1 LRKLSTAMNQK
12 ELFDKVS
19 IRCSRLTTVAY
30 STSFSLGIRCL
41 GKELRDPIYSIYG
54 FVRFA
59 DEIVDTFHDF
69 KKPELLSDFRQETYK
84 AIDQKISLN
93 PILNSF
99 QFTVNTYSIDHELVD
114 QFLKSMEMDLSKTS
128 YDETAIQEYI
138 LGSAEVVGLM
148 CLRVF
153 CKSDSELYLR
163 LKPYAMSLG
172 SAFQKIN
179 FLRDLNADYV
189 GMGRTYFPGIDISNF
204 DDHLKKQIETSIK
217 SDFDDGY
224 KGIKLL
230 PRSARFGVYVAY
242 VYYLALF
249 RKIQNTPSDH
259 VLKSRISI
267 RKRHKARLLA
277 YSFLKHQFN
286 ML

>member
-1 LRKLSTAMNQK
+1 MDQK
-12 ELFDKVS
+12 RIFDKVS
-19 IRCSRLTTVAY
+19 IKCSRLTTKTY
-30 STSFSLGIRCL
+30 STSFSLGVRCL
-41 GKELRDPIYSIYG
+41 QKELRDPIYAIYG

-59 DEIVDTFHDF
+59 DEIVDTFHDYN
-69 KKPELLSDFRQETYK
+69 KAELFVRFQEETHRS
-84 AIDQKISLN
+84 ITDGISLN

-99 QFTVNTYSIDHELVD
+99 QAVVHTYKIERELID
-114 QFLKSMEMDLSKTS
+114 QFLMSMETDLHKKN
-128 YDETAIQEYI
+128 YDEEGLKDYI

-153 CKSDSELYLR
+153 CKGDVAMYLR
-163 LKPYAMSLG
+163 LKPFAMSLG

-179 FLRDLNADYV
+179 FLRDLNADYL
-189 GMGRTYFPGIDISNF
+189 GMGRTYFPGVDIASF
-204 DDHLKKQIETSIK
+204 DDVSKEQIEKSIK
-217 SDFDDGY
+217 TDFDAGY
-224 KGIKLL
+224 KGIKQL

-249 RKIQNTPSDH
+249 RKIQNTPSAH
-259 VLKSRISI
+259 VLKSRIRI

-277 YSFLKHQFN
+277 YSYLKCQFN

>member
-1 LRKLSTAMNQK
+1 MK
-12 ELFDKVS
+12 EIFDKVS
-19 IRCSRLTTVAY
+19 IRCSRITTNAY

-41 GKELRDPIYSIYG
+41 EKELRDPIYSVYG

-59 DEIVDTFHDF
+59 DEIVDTFHDYDKAQLLNRF
-69 KKPELLSDFRQETYK
+69 KEDTYRS
-84 AIDQKISLN
+84 IEEKISLN

-99 QFTVNTYSIDHELVD
+99 QATVNHYQIEKPLIN
-114 QFLKSMEMDLSKTS
+114 QFLKSMELDLVKKDYNADTLK
-128 YDETAIQEYI
+128 EYI

-153 CKSDSELYLR
+153 CKGDNNMYNT
-163 LKPYAMSLG
+163 LKPFAMSLG

-179 FLRDLNADYV
+179 FLRDLNADYI
-189 GMGRTYFPGIDISNF
+189 GMGRTYFPEID
-204 DDHLKKQIETSIK
+204 L
-217 SDFDDGY
+217 SDFDEGY
-224 KGIKLL
+224 KGIKQL

-249 RKIQNTPSDH
+249 KKIQNTPSER

-277 YSFLKHQFN
+277 YSYLKHQFN

>member
-1 LRKLSTAMNQK
+1 MNQK
-12 ELFDKVS
+12 EIFDKVS
-19 IRCSRLTTVAY
+19 IKCSRLTTKAY
-30 STSFSLGIRCL
+30 STSFSIGIRCL
-41 GKELRDPIYSIYG
+41 GKDLRDPIYSIYG

-69 KKPELLSDFRQETYK
+69 KKSELLIDFKQETQK
-84 AIDQKISLN
+84 AITNKISLN

-99 QFTVNTYSIDHELVD
+99 QYTVNKYKIDHELIE

-128 YDETAIQEYI
+128 YDQAGIQDYI

-153 CKSDSELYLR
+153 CNGNSDLYFR

-172 SAFQKIN
+172 AAFQKVN
-179 FLRDLNADYV
+179 FLRDLNADFV
-189 GMGRTYFPGIDISNF
+189 GMGRTYFPGIDLSNF
-204 DDHLKKQIETSIK
+204 DDSSKIQIEDSIK
-217 SDFDDGY
+217 ADFDEGF
-224 KGIKLL
+224 KGIKQL

-249 RKIQNTPSDH
+249 RKIQNTPSES

-277 YSFLKHQFN
+277 YSYLKHQFN